1 MKSQA
6 MLNKYLANLAVMI
19 FKLHNLHW
27 NVVGKEFVQVHLFT
41 EELYDEIFGY
51 FDAVAELQK
60 MNGLMPDS
68 RLEDYMKNA
77 DIKEAPTKIFSI
89 EEVFEHLVAD
99 LTRLIEQAKE
109 VRVSL
114 DEEGCFTGVAM
125 MEEHVGNYVKKLWFL
140 KSIVA

>member
-41 EELYDEIFGY
+41 EELYDEVFGY
-51 FDAVAELQK
+51 FDAVAEIQR
-60 MNGLMPDS
+60 MNGLIPDS

-77 DIKEAPTKIFSI
+77 DIKEAPAKIFSI
-89 EEVFEHLVAD
+89 GEVFDHLVAD

-109 VRVSL
+109 VRASL

-125 MEEHVGNYVKKLWFL
+125 MEDHVANYVKKLWFL

>member
-60 MNGLMPDS
+60 MNGVMPDS

-89 EEVFEHLVAD
+89 GEVFDYLVAD
-99 LTRLIEQAKE
+99 INRLIEQAKE
-109 VRVSL
+109 VRISL

-125 MEEHVGNYVKKLWFL
+125 MEEHIGNYAKKLWFL